1 MRGRCRRAGSASPWP
16 PRRARTPSWCP
27 AGTRDQARTVA
38 ASLGVASSFQ
48 LVREPGEPRRLDLF
62 GASAPAQK
70 HAPVLAAA
78 GVARPER
85 FFQELRSAGWDVRQT
100 VTFPDHHRYSR
111 ADAASLAA
119 AARAAGARAIITTE
133 KDLIRLLPFRP
144 MPLPVLWLPLTVR
157 IDPAPE
163 FRAWLAGRL
172 AGGAVAG
179 SRSAGMKALRHS
191 IEYALVVLTMRIT
204 RLLPWRAVRA
214 MGSGLGFLFYAF
226 DRRHRR
232 TAMQNLAAAF
242 PRKPEAERRAML
254 RQVFGHFGR
263 LLFELLKF
271 SGLTRDEVLARVEIE
286 GGDRIRDARAK
297 GRGALL
303 FTGHFGYWEINAI
316 AHAAAFAPIGVL
328 ARPLDNRRL
337 HELLE
342 RMRGCLGKLRD
353 LPAGRAP
360 KGAQGP
366 GAATTAWPS

>member
-1 MRGRCRRAGSASPWP
+1 
-16 PRRARTPSWCP
+16 
-27 AGTRDQARTVA
+27 
-38 ASLGVASSFQ
+38 
-48 LVREPGEPRRLDLF
+48 
-62 GASAPAQK
+62 
-70 HAPVLAAA
+70 
-78 GVARPER
+78 
-85 FFQELRSAGWDVRQT
+85 
-100 VTFPDHHRYSR
+100 
-111 ADAASLAA
+111 
-119 AARAAGARAIITTE
+119 
-133 KDLIRLLPFRP
+133 
-144 MPLPVLWLPLTVR
+144 
-157 IDPAPE
+157 
-163 FRAWLAGRL
+163 
-172 AGGAVAG
+172 
-179 SRSAGMKALRHS
+179 MKALRHP
-191 IEYALVVLTMRIT
+191 IEYALVVLTMLVT

-242 PRKPEAERRAML
+242 PRKPEAERRTIL

-271 SGLTRDEVLARVEIE
+271 SGLTRDEVLARVDIE

-342 RMRGCLGKLRD
+342 QMRGCLGNYVIYRRGALRRVLKALAGND
-353 LPAGRAP
+353 GVAILIDQHIQAPDAVTVNFFDRPAATTLALGVLALRTGAPVIPVFALPAGVGRYRLVYERPVDPPADDSP
-360 KGAQGP
+360 EAIRDFTQRCTDVLEMQVRRHPELWLWMHRRWRDSDAADPGDPGMFPPAARDDGADESGDD
-366 GAATTAWPS
+366 A